1 MVLLVQLSLSHR
13 NNGYKSRQQVKQHVE
28 CWGNNFFLKSK
39 FLTLEQRH
47 FPGFSRKENSKSSQ
61 IQMFPDVSRIFQ
73 KIWKNMEFSRLFQSV
88 TNPGKYHTRSLPSE
102 SWLVFTAPSTNNA
115 ACEFQ
120 NFDVCSKAALA
131 ELSFGGKFC
140 PTPAL
145 PPKQSRRNLA
155 RRNLITGYYL
165 ANYSSSKV

>member
-1 MVLLVQLSLSHR
+1 MLRKQL
-13 NNGYKSRQQVKQHVE
+13 
-28 CWGNNFFLKSK
+28 FLKIK
-39 FLTLEQRH
+39 ILNFRAKA
-47 FPGFSRKENSKSSQ
+47 FSRLFQKRKFKIIPN
-61 IQMFPDVSRIFQ
+61 PDVSRIFQ

-102 SWLVFTAPSTNNA
+102 SWLVFTAPSTSNA
-115 ACEFQ
+115 ACKFQ

-145 PPKQSRRNLA
+145 PPKQSGRNLA